1 VSLPAESGVRHTDH
15 HSAHQEAS
23 KVSHPGKI
31 VDGAEEQ
38 VLDERGNPE
47 ARVKKNEVVAAFGK
61 QRPTK

>member
-1 VSLPAESGVRHTDH
+1 M
-15 HSAHQEAS
+15 
-23 KVSHPGKI
+23 

-47 ARVKKNEVVAAFGK
+47 ARIKKNEVVAAFGK